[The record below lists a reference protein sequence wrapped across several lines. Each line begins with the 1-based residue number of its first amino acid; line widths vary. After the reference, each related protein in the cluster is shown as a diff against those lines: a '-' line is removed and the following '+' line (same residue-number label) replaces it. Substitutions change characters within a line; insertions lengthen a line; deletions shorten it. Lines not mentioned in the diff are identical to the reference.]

1 MFNRLVSQ
9 TEPIYRKDESIDV
22 KKLIIGL
29 QFFVQK
35 KILKI
40 YRRVMICKIMLSW
53 FSFRQLDILRL
64 GYLTDRCCVVWH
76 WLLGCF
82 RFAKMKQWANKGSI
96 SVLKTALIVPFDTTM
111 ARSLAL
117 THKLANKTNLIN
129 SISLSPSSLFP
140 HPLLYPLPTLPPHP
154 LHTNTLL
161 KCPLHL

>member
-35 KILKI
+35 NILKI

-64 GYLTDRCCVVWH
+64 GYLTDRCCVV
-76 WLLGCF
+76 
-82 RFAKMKQWANKGSI
+82 
-96 SVLKTALIVPFDTTM
+96 
-111 ARSLAL
+111 
-117 THKLANKTNLIN
+117 
-129 SISLSPSSLFP
+129 
-140 HPLLYPLPTLPPHP
+140 
-154 LHTNTLL
+154 LH
-161 KCPLHL
+161 

>member
-76 WLLGCF
+76 
-82 RFAKMKQWANKGSI
+82 
-96 SVLKTALIVPFDTTM
+96 
-111 ARSLAL
+111 
-117 THKLANKTNLIN
+117 
-129 SISLSPSSLFP
+129 
-140 HPLLYPLPTLPPHP
+140 
-154 LHTNTLL
+154 
-161 KCPLHL
+161 